1 MYRYGDGSPFPL
13 DENFIE
19 TLTAAVET
27 CTNAFIPLTELDQRK
42 LRAIEAKREGDSES
56 SRLAELEKALGG
68 ALATFL
74 QPQKKISI
82 TETVAQKLQQTIK
95 ATIVDTKRQI
105 DQRVAAVEA
114 QALPKTATDAVV
126 KALGPFFEEHQL
138 PKATWIMSWDVRGA
152 EPHAD
157 AVATAGPISAAFKLS
172 PEQYRGPIRVD
183 TLAEGVVVHMMKKGV
198 FGKAKPA
205 PVDLGKYVV
214 VSFEKVQEDLVITLK
229 ENPNKSSAGLRFA
242 VRDDDATWVTINA
255 AGDAEG
261 EPNDLDSE
269 DVRPVKNLAERA
281 NATLEKLLDKRTLV
295 DLSFNSKAI
304 SDLEDPRVVPME
316 LLAQLTPLSR
326 AIRDKSRMSGE
337 LVLKRDMGDGRR
349 EELFVPRATLA
360 QQFARLPFEYRKPFE
375 DMGISGEE
383 TQPSIQLPI
392 RPPAKPT
399 SPPLFDEPS
408 KTVEYDA
415 DAPDQKTLVNPP
427 PAGHNAPTIIADK
440 PHPPPPPPP
449 AKKG

>member
-42 LRAIEAKREGDSES
+42 IRAKDARREGDMES
-56 SRLAELEKALGG
+56 SRLAELEKAMNG
-68 ALATFL
+68 ALGTFL
-74 QPQKKISI
+74 VPQKKVSI

-126 KALGPFFEEHQL
+126 TALGPFFQDHQL
-138 PKATWIMSWDVRGA
+138 PKSAWIMSWDVRGN

-157 AVATAGPISAAFKLS
+157 AVATAGPISAAFTLS

-183 TLAEGVVVHMMKKGV
+183 SLADGVIVHMMKKGV

-205 PVDLGKYVV
+205 PVDLGRYMVV
-214 VSFEKVQEDLVITLK
+214 AFEKVANDLVVTLK

-242 VRDDDATWVTINA
+242 VRDDDATWITINA

-261 EPNDLDSE
+261 EPNELDSE

-281 NATLEKLLDKRTLV
+281 YAALKSLLDKRTLV
-295 DLSFNSKAI
+295 DLHLNGRAI
-304 SDLEDPRVVPME
+304 ADLDDPRLVPME

-392 RPPAKPT
+392 RPPAPPK
-399 SPPLFDEPS
+399 PLFDESPA
-408 KTVEYDA
+408 TVEYDA
-415 DAPDQKTLVNPP
+415 DSAEQKTLVNPP
-427 PAGHNAPTIIADK
+427 PSAANAPTIVVGDK
-440 PHPPPPPPP
+440 PGPPPPPP
-449 AKKG
+449 KKP

>member
-27 CTNAFIPLTELDQRK
+27 CTNAFLPLTELDQRK
-42 LRAIEAKREGDSES
+42 VRAKEARREGDMES
-56 SRLAELEKALGG
+56 ARLAELEKAINGPLG
-68 ALATFL
+68 TFL
-74 QPQKKISI
+74 MPQKKVSI

-105 DQRVAAVEA
+105 DQRVSAVEA
-114 QALPKTATDAVV
+114 QALPRTATDAVLT
-126 KALGPFFEEHQL
+126 ALGPFFEEHQL
-138 PKATWIMSWDVRGA
+138 PKSVWIMSWDVRGS

-157 AVATAGPISAAFKLS
+157 AVGTAGPITAHFKLS

-183 TLAEGVVVHMMKKGV
+183 SLADGVIVHMMKKGM

-205 PVDLGKYVV
+205 PVDLGKYVLV
-214 VSFEKVQEDLVITLK
+214 AFEKVQNDLVVTLK

-242 VRDDDATWVTINA
+242 VREDDATWITINA

-261 EPNDLDSE
+261 EPNDLDPE
-269 DVRPVKNLAERA
+269 DVRPIKKLADRA
-281 NATLEKLLDKRTLV
+281 NAALESLLGKRTLV
-295 DLSFNSKAI
+295 DLHLNGRAI
-304 SDLEDPRVVPME
+304 ADLDDPRLLPME

-375 DMGISGEE
+375 DMGITGEE

-392 RPPAKPT
+392 RPPAPT
-399 SPPLFDEPS
+399 KPLFEEP
-408 KTVEYDA
+408 KTAEYDM
-415 DAPDQKTLVNPP
+415 DSPDQKTFVNPP
-427 PAGHNAPTIIADK
+427 PAGPHAPTIVVGDQK
-440 PHPPPPPPP
+440 HPPPPPPP
-449 AKKG
+449 PKKP

>member
-42 LRAIEAKREGDSES
+42 VRAKEARREGDMES
-56 SRLAELEKALGG
+56 SRLADLEKALNG
-68 ALATFL
+68 ALGTFL
-74 QPQKKISI
+74 MPQKKVSI

-95 ATIVDTKRQI
+95 ATILDTKRQI
-105 DQRVAAVEA
+105 DQRVAAVES
-114 QALPKTATDAVV
+114 QALPKTASDSVV
-126 KALGPFFEEHQL
+126 QALGPFFEEHQL
-138 PKATWIMSWDVRGA
+138 PKSSWIMSWDVRGS

-157 AVATAGPISAAFKLS
+157 AVATAGPITAAFKLS

-183 TLAEGVVVHMMKKGV
+183 SLAEGVIVHMMKKGV

-214 VSFEKVQEDLVITLK
+214 VAFERTAHDIVITLK

-269 DVRPVKNLAERA
+269 DVRPVKNLADRA
-281 NATLEKLLDKRTLV
+281 NATLKSLTDKRTLV
-295 DLSFNSKAI
+295 DLHLNNRAI
-304 SDLEDPRVVPME
+304 ADLDDPRLVPME

-392 RPPAKPT
+392 RPPAPMKQ
-399 SPPLFDEPS
+399 SSSSSFDDTP

-415 DAPDQKTLVNPP
+415 DSPDQKTLVNPP
-427 PAGHNAPTIIADK
+427 ASPHAPTIVVGDK
-440 PHPPPPPPP
+440 ATPPPPPP
-449 AKKG
+449 KKH

>member
-27 CTNAFIPLTELDQRK
+27 CTDAFIPLTELDQRK
-42 LRAIEAKREGDSES
+42 LRAKEARREGDLES
-56 SRLAELEKALGG
+56 ARLAELEKALAGT
-68 ALATFL
+68 LAPFAT
-74 QPQKKISI
+74 PQKKVSI
-82 TETVAQKLQQTIK
+82 TETVAQKLQQTVK
-95 ATIVDTKRQI
+95 ATLADTKRQI

-114 QALPKTATDAVV
+114 QALPSTATDAVV
-126 KALGPFFEEHQL
+126 TALGPFFEQHQL
-138 PKATWIMSWDVRGA
+138 PKAAWIMSWDVRGA
-152 EPHAD
+152 EAHAD
-157 AVATAGPISAAFKLS
+157 AVATAGTIAAAFKLS

-183 TLAEGVVVHMMKKGV
+183 SLAEGVIVHMMKKGV

-214 VSFEKVQEDLVITLK
+214 VAFEKSAHSLVVTLK

-255 AGDAEG
+255 AGDTEG

-281 NATLEKLLDKRTLV
+281 YAALKSLTTKRTLV
-295 DLSFNSKAI
+295 DLHLDGKAI
-304 SDLEDPRVVPME
+304 SDLDDPRRVPLE

-360 QQFARLPFEYRKPFE
+360 QQFARLPYEYRKPFE

-392 RPPAKPT
+392 RPPAKPA
-399 SPPLFDEPS
+399 PADES
-408 KTVEYDA
+408 RTVEFDVDA
-415 DAPDQKTLVNPP
+415 DDAEQKTQVNPP
-427 PAGHNAPTIIADK
+427 LAGANAPTIVVSDK
-440 PHPPPPPPP
+440 PAPPPPPP
-449 AKKG
+449 KKL